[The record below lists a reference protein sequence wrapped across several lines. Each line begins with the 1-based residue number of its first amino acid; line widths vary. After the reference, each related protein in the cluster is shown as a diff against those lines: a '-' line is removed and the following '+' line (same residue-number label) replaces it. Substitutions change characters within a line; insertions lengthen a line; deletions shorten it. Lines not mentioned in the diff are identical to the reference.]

1 VKPTKSMQ
9 KSEIIIGL
17 TGNPNTGK
25 STVFNAL
32 TGAKQ
37 HVANWPGKTVEKKEG
52 KFKYGGKNIR
62 VVDLPG
68 SYSLTAY
75 TEEETITSEFIS
87 EENPDVIL
95 QVIDSQNLERNLF
108 MTVQLI
114 ELGAPLILVL
124 NMLDLAKKNG
134 AQIDEKTLST
144 LLGIP
149 VVSINAKSEEGID
162 KLLEVAIEQSKQK
175 QKAKT
180 KLKYGTEIDKAL
192 LRIKSFLLQKDPQLK
207 KQNIDGIV
215 IKLFEDDLRV
225 EQKMTKKPYYPE
237 LKKLVRKTRN
247 HLENI
252 FGRNISSLLAET
264 RYGYLKGLC
273 KEVISR
279 TKCELKNTSDKIDC
293 LLTNKF
299 LGIPIFLF
307 VAWLMFQ
314 TTFKLAEPLMGW
326 IEHFFGVLGSGV
338 ITFLSGLGFSEW
350 FQSLVV
356 DGIIGGVGGVLVFIP
371 IIGILFIIMAIL
383 EDSGYMARVAYL
395 MDKLMHKIGLHGKA
409 FIPLMLGFGCNV
421 PGIMATRTLETKR
434 DRLLTILINP
444 FMSCGARLPVYA
456 LFAGVFFSAHQGL
469 VIFSL
474 YILGIIIAIIV
485 GLIFKKLLSKGLS
498 SPFVIELPPYRMP
511 SAKGVLIHAWSKV
524 WAFVQKAGIII
535 LAFSIIIWL
544 MASLPAGVEYGSRES
559 FAGTVGE
566 TISPVF
572 QPLGFD
578 NWQSSVAL
586 SFGFVAKE
594 VVVGTFGTLY
604 GVENLETESGVNS
617 FSESLQE
624 DFTPLSAYAFMVFVL
639 LYVPCMAVLA
649 VVKRE
654 TNSWKWPIFMVF
666 YTTGIAWLMAF
677 LVYQGG
683 LLLGL
688 T

>member
-1 VKPTKSMQ
+1 MQ
-9 KSEIIIGL
+9 KSTITVGL

-25 STVFNAL
+25 STLFNAL

-37 HVANWPGKTVEKKEG
+37 HVGNWPGKTVEKKEG
-52 KFKYGGKNIR
+52 KFKYGDKNIR
-62 VVDLPG
+62 IVDLPG

-75 TEEETITSEFIS
+75 TEEEIITSEFIS
-87 EENPDVIL
+87 EENPDVVL
-95 QVIDSQNLERNLF
+95 QIVDSQNLERNLF
-108 MTVQLI
+108 MSIQLI
-114 ELGAPLILVL
+114 ELGAPLVLAL
-124 NMLDLAKKNG
+124 NMTDLTKKNG
-134 AQIDEKTLST
+134 VQIDEEILST
-144 LLGIP
+144 LLGVP
-149 VVSINAKSEEGID
+149 VISINAKKEKGID
-162 KLLEVAIEQSKQK
+162 KLMQTAIRQSKLK
-175 QKAKT
+175 QKSKT
-180 KLKYGTEIDKAL
+180 KLKYGIEIDKSLSKLKA
-192 LRIKSFLLQKDPQLK
+192 FLLQKDPELK
-207 KQNIDGIV
+207 KQNIDGV
-215 IKLFEDDLRV
+215 AIKLLENDLRV
-225 EQKMTKKPYYPE
+225 EQKMTKKPYYLE
-237 LKKLVRKTRN
+237 LKKLIEKSQNR
-247 HLENI
+247 LETTS
-252 FGRNISSLLAET
+252 GRNVSSLLAET
-264 RYGYLKGLC
+264 RYGYIKGLC
-273 KEVISR
+273 KEVVSKS
-279 TKCELKNTSDKIDC
+279 KCEVKSMSDKIDC
-293 LLTNKF
+293 FLTNKF

-314 TTFKLAEPLMGW
+314 TTFKLSEPLMGW
-326 IEHFFGVLGSGV
+326 IEHFFTLLGSEV
-338 ITFLSGLGFSEW
+338 IAFLSELGFSTW

-434 DRLLTILINP
+434 DRLLAILINP

-456 LFAGVFFSAHQGL
+456 LFAGVFFSAYQGWI
-469 VIFSL
+469 IFSL
-474 YILGIIIAIIV
+474 YVLGIVIAIIA

-498 SPFVIELPPYRMP
+498 SPFVMELPPYRMP
-511 SAKGVLIHAWSKV
+511 SIKGVLIHAWSKV
-524 WAFVQKAGIII
+524 WAFIQKAGTII

-559 FAGTVGE
+559 FAGSVGE

-572 QPLGFD
+572 EPLGFD

-604 GVENLETESGVNS
+604 GVEDVESESGVNS
-617 FSESLQE
+617 LPESLQE

-639 LYVPCMAVLA
+639 LYMPCMAVLA

-654 TNSWKWPIFMVF
+654 TNSWKWPAFMVF

-677 LVYQGG
+677 FVYQGG